1 MLCDVAKKKK
11 KITKGDSKIYKEIQ
25 CLDEIKE
32 PWKRTRQKNF
42 YYLISRYNI
51 IINSDFLVC
60 HLYLNLKDE
69 KKGRT
74 GL

>member
-1 MLCDVAKKKK
+1 MQGAWGQSLVLKLRSHMLCDVVKKKK
-11 KITKGDSKIYKEIQ
+11 KITKGDSKIYKETQ

-51 IINSDFLVC
+51 IINSDF
-60 HLYLNLKDE
+60 
-69 KKGRT
+69 
-74 GL
+74 